1 MLFKIPIKIDDPEEI
16 DWAYFWEKKVEAK
29 DDIKKDWDKE
39 ASRFGKYAVCG
50 GYNNELLSKLKL
62 DKEDTVLDLGCGEG
76 SITIPLSKQVK
87 SVIGVDL
94 SENMLELL
102 NKNAQK
108 ENINNI
114 KTMKGDLSKITINDV
129 GAHDIVIAS
138 RSINR
143 VLNIQE
149 LIANLNEIANKYVF
163 ITIYGANN
171 WKIEKEFYESIDK
184 EYPEF
189 PTHRYLF
196 NALLD
201 MGISPNVENLTL
213 TNHREYENLDDFFK
227 RRNWNLNDLTDS
239 EKEEAIE
246 FVKNSLEINENGNL
260 FNKED
265 IVDWVLIWWK
275 VKD

>member
-29 DDIKKDWDKE
+29 EDIKKDWDKE

-76 SITIPLSKQVK
+76 SITIPISKQVK
-87 SVIGVDL
+87 SVTGVDL

-102 NKNAQK
+102 NENAQK

-114 KTMKGDLSKITINDV
+114 KTVQGDLSNITINDV

-184 EYPEF
+184 EYPELKRSEKDRVEDF
-189 PTHRYLF
+189 I
-196 NALLD
+196 A
-201 MGISPNVENLTL
+201 NVVYDYMTQSDFDFEYYTKKFKDINEVSNDIEKNVKNNL
-213 TNHREYENLDDFFK
+213 YSS
-227 RRNWNLNDLTDS
+227 LNDLAT
-239 EKEEAIE
+239 EK
-246 FVKNSLEINENGNL
+246 
-260 FNKED
+260 
-265 IVDWVLIWWK
+265 
-275 VKD
+275 